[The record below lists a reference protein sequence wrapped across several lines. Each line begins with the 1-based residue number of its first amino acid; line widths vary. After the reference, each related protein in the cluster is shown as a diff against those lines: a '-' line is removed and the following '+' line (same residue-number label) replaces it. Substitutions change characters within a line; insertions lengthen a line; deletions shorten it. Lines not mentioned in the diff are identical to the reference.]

1 MFPTELVSLAEKSPG
16 VILIAI
22 GLYAFKVLANDLK
35 HDVEASRKNTDDL
48 VKEAA
53 RQTELLGRIERIL
66 SAENPMVSRAR
77 NAVRR
82 PRGEQ
87 E

>member
-1 MFPTELVSLAEKSPG
+1 MFPAELVSLAEKSPS

-35 HDVEASRKNTDDL
+35 HDVEASRRNTDDL

-53 RQTELLGRIERIL
+53 RQTELLERIERIL
-66 SAENPMVSRAR
+66 SAESPVVSRAR